1 MNYTRTGNDIM
12 LRVDR
17 GEKVMESINKVAE
30 EENIKAGF
38 VTGIGA
44 VDQAKLSYFEVK
56 DDTYETTT
64 FEEDF
69 EVLSM
74 DGTLSYV
81 DNKPHQ
87 HVHMILGR
95 GDFSTIGGHLQE
107 ATVSITLE
115 VHITV
120 METTVDRKPHDDYSI
135 KVLDI

>member
-17 GEKVMESINKVAE
+17 GEKVMESIGKVAE
-30 EENIKAGF
+30 KENIKAGF
-38 VTGIGA
+38 VSGIGA
-44 VDQAKLSYFEVK
+44 VDQAELSYFEVEK
-56 DDTYETTT
+56 DGYNTVN

-69 EVLSM
+69 EVLSLN
-74 DGTLSYV
+74 GTLSYV
-81 DNKPHQ
+81 DNKSHQ

-95 GDFSTIGGHLQE
+95 EDFSTIGGHLQE

-120 METTVDRKPHDDYSI
+120 LDTEVNRKPDDKYTI
-135 KVLDI
+135 QTLDI